1 MPQLDKTGPQGQGP
15 MTGRGMGPC
24 SNRPRRGFGLGRL
37 SCCVRERFFSRK
49 NEQASLEEEKK
60 RLLALE
66 RERDAGDPLW
76 AEVLYWQG
84 DLRRRRG
91 DYERADSLF
100 VRALEIV

>member
-15 MTGRGMGPC
+15 MTGRGIGPC

-60 RLLALE
+60 MLE
-66 RERDAGDPLW
+66 EELKAVQ
-76 AEVLYWQG
+76 E
-84 DLRRRRG
+84 
-91 DYERADSLF
+91 
-100 VRALEIV
+100 EIEASKDNS